1 MFISYMSPENLRNTD
16 PIAETLH
23 RYAQNILVVVFGL
36 LPVFFIPSTLAPFE
50 YSKIFFVIIGIVSA
64 LILYSLSVLRSGK
77 ITLSLSYT
85 LGTIWIVALVA
96 FVSALLSGDIKDSLV
111 GDLLSVHSA
120 VFVAIL
126 ALTVSV
132 WALIGVSRV
141 SVIRLYMLL
150 AGSTVVLVLFHV
162 ARLIIG
168 ADVLSLGIF
177 SSAISTP
184 VGSWNDLALFL
195 GLSILLSLVAM
206 EQLPLTKHGRLLF
219 SGVTVIALF
228 MLGVINFFTVW
239 LILGL
244 VSLVMVVYSLGKDK
258 FSGNQLTLVA
268 SRSTNASSLLLSLI
282 VFSVSALFV
291 IGGSA
296 FGGAISK
303 YTHISYIEVRPSL
316 EATADIARSVYQDNT
331 LLGTGPNKFIDAWRL
346 YKDPSINQTV
356 FWNTDFSA
364 GNGYLSTFFITTG
377 VLGGLAWLLFLCTYV
392 IAGARL
398 LLTVSDADRMWY
410 FIGVS
415 SFVSAVYI
423 WGMALMYVPG
433 GVMLMLGALCT
444 GVSLAAA
451 AALHGRN
458 VRTISVVTNRRTGF
472 AFTLAVI
479 AVIISSI
486 AVLYASG
493 KDYASVYAFNEST
506 QMLQRT
512 ANPLEVIDAAEAKIA
527 SAYALSPNDVYARRL
542 AEYELERMRMLL
554 ALQEPTEADR
564 ALFETV
570 MLNAVNA
577 SEQAKQADSTESQ
590 NWAIQGSIYSLLMS
604 VNFEGVYDR
613 ALEALTKAK
622 DFNPKNP
629 IPYLA
634 LAELE
639 GRAGN
644 FAAARS
650 YTETAISLRPT
661 FTDAF
666 FFLSQ
671 LDMVTGNVEGA
682 INATRAIIALEPQ
695 NAARYYQL
703 GILETSRKN
712 IDGAITAF
720 EKAVALDVNYANARY
735 LLALAYDAKGRS
747 EDALGELQKVLALNP
762 GNTEVTQLIA
772 TLQTN
777 GTLTTVTASSTNE
790 ARIVEEASTVT
801 EDNGTVSTS
810 EAPDSP
816 LVSPVNTAP
825 TPQEETGAAVETS
838 ESVPESITP

>member
-1 MFISYMSPENLRNTD
+1 MSSENLRNTD

-23 RYAQNILVVVFGL
+23 RYAQNILVAVFGL
-36 LPVFFIPSTLAPFE
+36 LPIFFIPSTLAPFE
-50 YSKIFFVIIGIVSA
+50 YSKIFFVIIGTVAA

-85 LGTIWIVALVA
+85 LGTIWVVALVA
-96 FVSALLSGDIKDSLV
+96 CISALLSGDIKDSLV
-111 GDLLSVHSA
+111 GDLFSVHSA

-126 ALTVSV
+126 ALTMSV
-132 WALIGVSRV
+132 WALIGVSRI

-168 ADVLSLGIF
+168 ADTLSLGIF

-195 GLSILLSLVAM
+195 GLSVLLSLVAM
-206 EQLPLTKHGRLLF
+206 EQLPLTKHGRFLF
-219 SGVTVIALF
+219 GGVTVAALF

-258 FSGNQLTLVA
+258 FSGSQLTLVG
-268 SRSTNASSLLLSLI
+268 SRSTNASSLLLSLV
-282 VFSVSALFV
+282 VFTVSTLFV
-291 IGGSA
+291 IGGAA
-296 FGGAISK
+296 FGGAIAK
-303 YTHISYIEVRPSL
+303 YTNISYIEVRPSL
-316 EATADIARSVYQDNT
+316 EATADIARNVYQDNA
-331 LLGTGPNKFIDAWRL
+331 LLGVGPNKFIDAWRL
-346 YKDPSINQTV
+346 YKDASINQTI
-356 FWNTDFSA
+356 FWNTDFNA

-377 VLGGLAWLLFLCTYV
+377 VLGGLAWLIFLGTYA

-415 SFVSAVYI
+415 SFVSAIYI
-423 WGMALMYVPG
+423 WGMTLMYVPG
-433 GVMLMLGALCT
+433 AVVLILGALCT

-451 AALHGRN
+451 GALHGRN

-472 AFTLAVI
+472 VFTLAVI

-486 AVLYASG
+486 GVLYASG
-493 KDYASVYAFNEST
+493 KDYASVYAFNESARI
-506 QMLQRT
+506 LQD
-512 ANPLEVIDAAEAKIA
+512 AQNPIDVVDVAEAKIA
-527 SAYALSPNDVYARRL
+527 SAYELSPNDVYARRL
-542 AEYELERMRMLL
+542 SEYEFERLKMLL
-554 ALQEPTEADR
+554 AIQTPTEADR
-564 ALFETV
+564 ALFERV
-570 MLNAVNA
+570 MLNAINA
-577 SEQAKQADSTESQ
+577 AEQAKQADSTESQ
-590 NWAIQGSIYSLLMS
+590 NWAVQGSIYSLLMS
-604 VNFEGVYDR
+604 VNYEGVYDR
-613 ALEALTKAK
+613 ALEALSKAR

-644 FAAARS
+644 FDAARG
-650 YTETAISLRPT
+650 YAETAVSLRPN

-666 FFLSQ
+666 FYLSQ
-671 LDMVTGNVEGA
+671 LDIVTGNVEGA
-682 INATRAIIALEPQ
+682 IKSTLAIIALEPQ

-703 GILETSRKN
+703 GVLETSRKN
-712 IDGAITAF
+712 IDGAILAF
-720 EKAVALDVNYANARY
+720 ERAVGLDTNYANARY
-735 LLALAYDAKGRS
+735 LLALAYDAKGRAA
-747 EDALGELQKVLALNP
+747 DAKVQLEKVLELNP
-762 GNTEVTQLIA
+762 GNTEVTQILS
-772 TLQTN
+772 TLETN
-777 GTLTTVTASSTNE
+777 GTLMQTATGTSP
-790 ARIVEEASTVT
+790 ARIVEESATVSD
-801 EDNGTVSTS
+801 DNGTVSTN
-810 EAPDSP
+810 EAPDSS

-825 TPQEETGAAVETS
+825 KPQEETGASVETT
-838 ESVPESITP
+838 EPTDSIE